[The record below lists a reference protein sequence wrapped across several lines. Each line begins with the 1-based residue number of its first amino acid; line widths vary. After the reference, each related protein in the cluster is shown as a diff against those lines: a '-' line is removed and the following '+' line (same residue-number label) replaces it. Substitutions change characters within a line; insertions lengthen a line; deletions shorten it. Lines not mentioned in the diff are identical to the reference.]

1 MQPFLFE
8 GKRCRS
14 EVGRIDLPLSNLLAS
29 ASMLHFGFSCLSL
42 SLSLSLSRAQS
53 ISLYDSIYLSLS
65 FLRVVTTK
73 VLGIGG
79 PPAKNASLK
88 DPNC

>member
-1 MQPFLFE
+1 M
-8 GKRCRS
+8 
-14 EVGRIDLPLSNLLAS
+14 GRIDLPLSNLLAS

-42 SLSLSLSRAQS
+42 SLALSLYLSMT
-53 ISLYDSIYLSLS
+53 IYLSLS

-88 DPNC
+88 DPLC

>member
-1 MQPFLFE
+1 M
-8 GKRCRS
+8 
-14 EVGRIDLPLSNLLAS
+14 GRIDLPLSILLAS
-29 ASMLHFGFSCLSL
+29 ASMLHFGFSC
-42 SLSLSLSRAQS
+42 LSLSRAQS